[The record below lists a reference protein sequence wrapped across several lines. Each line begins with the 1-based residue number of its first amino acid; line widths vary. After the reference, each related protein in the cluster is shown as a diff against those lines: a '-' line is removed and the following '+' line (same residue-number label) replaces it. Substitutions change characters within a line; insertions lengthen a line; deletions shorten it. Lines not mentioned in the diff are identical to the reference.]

1 MPEQFLH
8 GIETTEVDDGLRPV
22 QTVKSSVIGV
32 VGTAPDA
39 DAAKFPM
46 NTPVLLTSNPRL
58 AVDLGETGTLQ
69 DAMDD
74 INDQA
79 WAATVVVRVEEG
91 VDADAT
97 MSNIVGSSAA
107 MSGVHALVGAESE
120 VKVTP
125 RILIAPGF
133 TSDRPGNAANPVVSE
148 LQGIAARLRAVI
160 IADGPNTNMT
170 DAITYRE
177 DWGSDRIYVV
187 DPGVKVWDTVGN
199 VNVNRPASA
208 RVAGLLAKM
217 DATKGFWWS
226 PSNQVING
234 ITGPA
239 RPIGFGM
246 SDANCEA
253 NLMNEKEVATIIHK
267 NGYRLWGNRSCG
279 TDPKWAFLCVRRT
292 VDMVYESVENAHQ
305 WAMDRPQ
312 SGNLIE
318 DIQGGVNAYL
328 RHLTAKGAL
337 LGGKCWLDPSLNT
350 PDQLMAGKLYM
361 DYDLEPPAPMEHL
374 VFRAHRESGYY
385 QEMIDQVL
393 TVR

>member
-226 PSNQVING
+226 PSNPGING